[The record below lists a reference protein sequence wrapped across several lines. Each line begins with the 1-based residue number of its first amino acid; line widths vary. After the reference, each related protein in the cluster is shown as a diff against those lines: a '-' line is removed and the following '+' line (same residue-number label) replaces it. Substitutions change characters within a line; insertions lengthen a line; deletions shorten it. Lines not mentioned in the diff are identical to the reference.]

1 MEGGMEALS
10 RGCVGART
18 GAAQWAL
25 RGSTAATYMIVV
37 KHALLTPVIQPYQ
50 WVTAPIGTEPVRR
63 STLHDTHS
71 VEHRRTTWAIAQFQ
85 APAFGPQIFVIGKP
99 DVARRIVSAIAD
111 QKGERLICV
120 VAGMRQPYRA
130 LEKRFPVLVWFL
142 KLERF
147 FGDLYA

>member
-1 MEGGMEALS
+1 M
-10 RGCVGART
+10 ARSVERSSQP
-18 GAAQWAL
+18 GLDDAGIDA
-25 RGSTAATYMIVV
+25 VV
-37 KHALLTPVIQPYQ
+37 LEHMCHK
-50 WVTAPIGTEPVRR
+50 
-63 STLHDTHS
+63 LHDTHS